1 MALRER
7 FPDLPPIWAAGFA
20 LAEWG
25 LARVLPVVDFASGL
39 AAAIGVALSL
49 AGFSL
54 AAWAAV
60 WFSRKKTS
68 IEPGDVPTSLIVE
81 GPFRVNRNPIYTG
94 MALVL
99 VGIAFWIGALSALAL
114 ALLFPFV
121 ITARFIREEEASLRS
136 AFGVEAE
143 AYLRR
148 TRRW

>member
-20 LAEWG
+20 LAGWG
-25 LARVLPVVDFASGL
+25 LAQVLPVVDFASSL
-39 AAAIGVALSL
+39 AAAIGVVLSL
-49 AGFSL
+49 AGFLL

-68 IEPGDVPTSLIVE
+68 IEPGERPTSLIVE

-99 VGIAFWIGALSALAL
+99 IGIAFWLGAMSALAL

-121 ITARFIREEEASLRS
+121 ITARFIRDEEASLRV
-136 AFGVEAE
+136 AFGAEAE